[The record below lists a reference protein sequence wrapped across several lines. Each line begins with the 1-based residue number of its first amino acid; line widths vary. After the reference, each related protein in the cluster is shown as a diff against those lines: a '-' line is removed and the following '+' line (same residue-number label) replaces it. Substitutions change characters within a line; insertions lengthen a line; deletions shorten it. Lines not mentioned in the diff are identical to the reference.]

1 MESKMQKDIKF
12 LKGYAI
18 IMTVL
23 AGVAIFSGFRMAGDK
38 TRFAELDVERLNI
51 IEKDGTL
58 RMVASNTER
67 APDPIIDGKT
77 YHLRQGGNTA
87 GLIFYNNKGDE
98 CGGLAFGG
106 QEKDGVRHASAA
118 LLFDQFNQD
127 QTIGISYSENGGARS
142 AGFNVWDRPDTPIS
156 SMIEKLQVI
165 QKLPDGPEKT
175 AAMQKLR
182 ETSGVAQRVFVGK
195 SRDKSA
201 AVVLSDLQGYP
212 RLRLLVDAQD
222 SARLEFLDE
231 KGAVTYSLPEPAKEK
246 PSKP

>member
-38 TRFAELDVERLNI
+38 SRFAELDVERLNI

-142 AGFNVWDRPDTPIS
+142 AGFNVWDRPDTPIP

-201 AVVLSDLQGYP
+201 AVVLSDLQGHP
-212 RLRLLVDAQD
+212 RLRLLVDAQN

>member
-1 MESKMQKDIKF
+1 MESKLQKDIEF

-18 IMTVL
+18 VMTVL
-23 AGVAIFSGFRMAGDK
+23 LGVAIVSGFRMASDK
-38 TRFAELDVERLNI
+38 TRFAEVDVERLNI
-51 IEKDGTL
+51 IERDGTL

-106 QEKDGVRHASAA
+106 QEKDGVRRASAA

-156 SMIEKLQVI
+156 DLVEKLQVI
-165 QKLPDGPEKT
+165 QKMPEGAEKN

-195 SRDKSA
+195 SRDKSV
-201 AVVLSDLQGYP
+201 AVVLSDLQGHP
-212 RLRLLVDAQD
+212 RLRMLVDTQGAP
-222 SARLEFLDE
+222 RLEFLDE
-231 KGAVTYSLPEPAKEK
+231 KGVVIYSLPESAKVKPAK
-246 PSKP
+246 P